1 MSQVAK
7 EITFSDNILI
17 VSKTDL
23 RGNITYANRHFMR
36 ISNFP
41 EAALLGKPHN
51 IIRHSDMPRGV
62 YYAMWKTLKAKQ
74 EFFGF
79 VKNLTADG
87 DYYWVFANVTPDVVD
102 GKVEGFFSVRRK
114 APQAAVKHIEKV
126 YESMRQLESRAS
138 KDTAAST
145 SWQWMSDTIQ
155 EQHGMSYDEFILGLY
170 EQHL

>member
-102 GKVEGFFSVRRK
+102 GKVEGFF
-114 APQAAVKHIEKV
+114 
-126 YESMRQLESRAS
+126 
-138 KDTAAST
+138 
-145 SWQWMSDTIQ
+145 
-155 EQHGMSYDEFILGLY
+155 
-170 EQHL
+170 